1 MRILKFGGKSL
12 SSAEKTQ
19 KICKFIKKIYKND
32 KKLIIVVSA
41 IGSTTDKLIELSKQY
56 GDGEALKRELAVLL
70 STGETVSSALF
81 ALALNSQNIPAK
93 SLQAFQI
100 QLCTFGEYTNSRVA
114 YINKSAVEKCLNE
127 GYVAVVAGFQ
137 GINSD
142 GEISTLG
149 RGGSD
154 TTATALGAIFD
165 TKVEIYSD
173 FDGVFCGD
181 PRKMDYRKIKALDY
195 DSMISMA
202 EGGAKVIDG
211 RSTEIA
217 KSFDIDILSK
227 SSAKPDNAGSVIS
240 KIETDIISIS
250 TIEHLTKVTI
260 VISLENKMERI
271 AKTAISCLKNV
282 KFYNFTLKNKELSF
296 FVKNSDTLKVVS
308 ELSQKLHLLKN
319 KNT

>member
-1 MRILKFGGKSL
+1 M

-19 KICKFIKKIYKND
+19 KICKFIKKIYEND

-41 IGSTTDKLIELSKQY
+41 IGSTTDSLIEHAREY
-56 GDGEALKRELAVLL
+56 GDSESCKRELAALL
-70 STGETVSSALF
+70 SVGETESSALF
-81 ALALNSQNIPAK
+81 AIALNSLGVPAK

-100 QLCTFGEYTNSRVA
+100 QLCTFGDYSNSRIA
-114 YINKSAVEKCLNE
+114 YINKGAIERCMGE
-127 GYVAVVAGFQ
+127 GSVAVVAGFQ
-137 GINSD
+137 GINRD
-142 GEISTLG
+142 NELTTLG

-181 PRKMDYRKIKALDY
+181 PRKMDYKKLKAVDY

-217 KSFDIDILSK
+217 KNFDIDILSK
-227 SSAKPDNAGSVIS
+227 SSSKPENAGSVIS

-250 TIEHLTKVTI
+250 TIEHLCKVTV
-260 VISLENKMERI
+260 VISSESKIEKI
-271 AKTAISCLKNV
+271 AKTVISCLKNV
-282 KFYNFTLKNKELSF
+282 KFYNFSLKSNKLSF
-296 FVKNSDTLKVVS
+296 FIQNCDTVKVVS